1 MSTLRIPCSII
12 LLVAIEEKHN
22 WNQEMQLI
30 ATYLY
35 INKEHMCRIVDMY
48 IHLYAYI
55 YIYVQAQQHSQLN
68 INHDHIYIY
77 IHIYW
82 HLIETY
88 RCIQYMVQTT
98 GMDRYVVIR
107 ANLHEGVTQMKKGV
121 WITEIACVGP
131 YILSCSH
138 IIYIVYIYIVYIYS
152 VYIHIYIECIY
163 IECIYIYIVY
173 IYIYI

>member
-1 MSTLRIPCSII
+1 MSTLWIPCSII

-48 IHLYAYI
+48 MHLYAYI

-77 IHIYW
+77 IYSHILTFDWNISMYTIYGSNNGYGSLRGDPGEFARRS
-82 HLIETY
+82 HAN
-88 RCIQYMVQTT
+88 
-98 GMDRYVVIR
+98 DRGYGSR
-107 ANLHEGVTQMKKGV
+107 A
-121 WITEIACVGP
+121 WIACVGP

-138 IIYIVYIYIVYIYS
+138 I
-152 VYIHIYIECIY
+152 
-163 IECIYIYIVY
+163 Y
-173 IYIYI
+173 IYIYNVGPPSYKLVYKPH